1 MIPFIRSARH
11 LMTPAGHR
19 RLTWAMISSALAGLC
34 EAAALLVMLPLI
46 TALLTGAP
54 SAGLGFSAWLWVLI
68 GIAAAGAI
76 TRYVE
81 ANIGYLGAGDLIRN
95 AHRLLGDQLARL
107 PIGWFSRQ
115 RSGELSRLTTS
126 EFMTVASAVAHTVTA
141 LIRQVAAVLTV
152 AIGTWL
158 WDWRLGLVFLISAP
172 VAVLLLWGGTA
183 LTRAAHR
190 VQAPSTNEVSS
201 RIVEYAACQPAL
213 RAAGRAESFTPLTRA
228 SAVNDRARFIEL
240 WLQTA
245 GLLLS
250 NIALQAIAV
259 GLIIAT
265 AWLLTADLLTAV
277 AAVTF
282 VGLALRFT
290 RNLQSAAESL
300 MAIFPALP
308 PMERALEIM
317 QSPVR
322 TEPHDAAALPV
333 PGEVRL
339 EDVSFGYRPDA
350 PVLTG
355 ISFTAA
361 PATMTAIVGPSG
373 SGKTTIAR
381 LIAGF
386 WQADSGTVST
396 GGTPISAQTTEQLMA
411 QLGIVFQDVYLFDDT
426 LEANIR
432 IGRPDASEAE
442 VREAADLSGVTE
454 IAGRL
459 PGGWQARVGEG
470 GRALSGGERQRVSIA
485 RALLKR
491 APIVLFDEATS
502 ALDAENEA
510 NVLASIDALRDQSS
524 TIIVIAH
531 KLSTI
536 ARADQIIV
544 LSDTG
549 TIAETGTHDELYAAG
564 GAYRRYWDHRQQAA
578 GWRLTGPRT

>member
-11 LMTPAGHR
+11 LMTPAGRR
-19 RLTWAMISSALAGLC
+19 RLTWAMISAALAGLC

-46 TALLTGAP
+46 TALLTGEA
-54 SAGLGFSAWLWVLI
+54 SAGLSFTAWLWVLI

-81 ANIGYLGAGDLIRN
+81 ANIGYLGVGDLIRN

-250 NIALQAIAV
+250 NIALQIIAV
-259 GLIIAT
+259 GLIITT
-265 AWLLTADLLTAV
+265 AWLLTADLLNAV

-282 VGLALRFT
+282 VGLALRLT

-300 MAIFPALP
+300 IAIFPALP

-317 QSPVR
+317 QTPVR
-322 TEPHDAAALPV
+322 TEPQETAELPV

-339 EDVSFGYRPDA
+339 EDVSFGYRSDA

-355 ISFTAA
+355 IGFTSA

-386 WQADSGTVST
+386 WQADSGTVSV
-396 GGTPISAQTTEQLMA
+396 GGTPIGAQTTEQLMA

-432 IGRPDASEAE
+432 VGRPHASEAE
-442 VREAADLSGVTE
+442 IREAADLSGVTE

-459 PGGWQARVGEG
+459 PGGWQARVREG

-510 NVLASIDALRDQSS
+510 NVLASIDALREQSS

-544 LSDTG
+544 LYSTG

-578 GWRLTGPRT
+578 GWRLTGPRP